1 MWKALILGPDAD
13 WMPPFAELASQAGVA
28 IERVRSIDDVQPRA
42 TNKPRV
48 VIIAHGLTS
57 DRSAIDA
64 LLTTG
69 PVHPCVLVADDD
81 LILPPASQGR
91 VALVPHSEAN
101 PARIL
106 SEAAALNALAVRDVA
121 DTPRTDDTPSSQ
133 RRLRLMGQAY
143 DLALEVASHLH
154 FDGAMAALLSG
165 LSRLLTPARV
175 AVFIGGR
182 PGHPLRSVGE
192 TQASGELISRLAE
205 PAERL
210 LAAYPDVPDA
220 PPATIIA
227 TPVVLGGSAVG
238 ALVADLSACP
248 ENRALYEDVLRVMA
262 GCTANS
268 LQNSQE
274 HERMH
279 QRSHHMSVLHEL
291 GRRMASITDL
301 QEILDLIVDQASKMA
316 GTERCSLMLLDDQT
330 QTLRIRAAKGLP
342 EEVIESAEVRL
353 GEGVCGH
360 VAATGEPLLIT
371 DIRRDPRFAP
381 GERHECY
388 NGPSLLSVPLKFR
401 GSVTGVLNLSN
412 KTDGARFSPADEEL
426 LCLLA
431 SQAAVAIEN
440 AALYRSLCELAATD
454 GLTGLYNHQHFFSRL
469 RGAVSLARR
478 SGQPLAV
485 IMIDIDH
492 FKRVNDRF
500 GHAQGDTVLRA
511 VASLL
516 RGAARKEDIAARYGG
531 EEFAVILPNTGAQG
545 ATHLAERFRAR
556 VQELEFRRDDRSFS
570 ITVSLGIAD
579 LEPGLDPEVLL
590 DRADQ
595 ALYAA
600 KSQGRNR
607 TCVYE
612 GTATAAPVAPEPE
625 GDPIN

>member
-1 MWKALILGPDAD
+1 MWKALIFGPDAD
-13 WMPPFAELASQAGVA
+13 WMPSFADLASQAGIA
-28 IERVRSIDDVQPRA
+28 AERARSARDVQPGA
-42 TNKPRV
+42 MGKPRT
-48 VIIAHGLTS
+48 VIIAHGLTR
-57 DRSAIDA
+57 DRAEIDA
-64 LLTTG
+64 LLAAG
-69 PVHPCVLVADDD
+69 PIHPCVLVTDDD
-81 LILPPASQGR
+81 LILPAASQGR
-91 VALVPHSEAN
+91 VALVPHAEASS
-101 PARIL
+101 ARLL
-106 SEAAALNALAVRDVA
+106 SEAAALSALPDSA
-121 DTPRTDDTPSSQ
+121 TEGLPRAGETPSSQ
-133 RRLRLMGQAY
+133 RYLRLMGQAY
-143 DLALEVASHLH
+143 DLALEVASYLH
-154 FDGAMAALLSG
+154 IEGAMAALLSG
-165 LSRLLTPARV
+165 LGRLLTPARV
-175 AVFIGGR
+175 GVFIGGR
-182 PGHPLRSVGE
+182 PGQPLRSVGE
-192 TQASGELISRLAE
+192 TQAAGESSSRLAE
-205 PAERL
+205 AAERL
-210 LAAYPDVPDA
+210 VAAYPDA
-220 PPATIIA
+220 PEAPSATIISA
-227 TPVVLGGSAVG
+227 PVVLGGSAVG

-248 ENRALYEDVLRVMA
+248 ENRALYEDVLHVMT
-262 GCTANS
+262 GCTASS

-274 HERMH
+274 HERMR

-316 GTERCSLMLLDDQT
+316 GTERCSLMLLDEQT

-342 EEVIESAEVRL
+342 DDVIESAEVRL

-360 VAATGEPLLIT
+360 VAATGEPLLVT

-412 KTDGARFSPADEEL
+412 KADGARFSPADEEL

-478 SGQPLAV
+478 SGQPLSV

-492 FKRVNDRF
+492 FKLVNDQF

-531 EEFAVILPNTGAQG
+531 EEFAVILPNTGAEG
-545 ATHLAERFRAR
+545 ATHLAERFRVR
-556 VQELEFRRDDRSFS
+556 VQELEFHRDERSFS
-570 ITVSLGIAD
+570 VTVSLGIAD
-579 LEPGLDPEVLL
+579 FEPGLDPEVLV

-595 ALYAA
+595 ALYSA

-607 TCVYE
+607 TCV
-612 GTATAAPVAPEPE
+612 VR
-625 GDPIN
+625 N